1 MKKVVSAVL
10 NTAEIVGKTVVSTI
24 PVGGALITAV
34 YDTVKGG
41 CLQKRQENWENTIE
55 KRLSK
60 IEKDIA
66 EVGRNPLFTTALIK
80 TTQLAMMTS
89 DNNKI
94 SYLAEALVHSLDENL
109 DETRMIIYLNLL
121 DKYTATH
128 IQLLERYYRGYVDEP
143 KDDDILVKVFN
154 DLYNDGLVYNTNDA
168 KNECHLTNLGVEFY
182 EFVRC
187 EIV

>member
-1 MKKVVSAVL
+1 MRLLKYVNDVVEVAV
-10 NTAEIVGKTVVSTI
+10 KTYLSTI
-24 PVGGALITAV
+24 PIGGPLITSI
-34 YDTVKGG
+34 YDTVKAN
-41 CLQKRQENWENTIE
+41 CLQERRENWETAIE

-80 TTQLAMMTS
+80 TTEIAMMTS
-89 DNNKI
+89 NNYKI
-94 SYLAEALVHSLDENL
+94 NYLAEALAHSLDENL

-121 DKYTATH
+121 DNYTATH
-128 IQLLERYYRGYVDEP
+128 IQLLEKYYHGQVNEPEDDE
-143 KDDDILVKVFN
+143 ILVKVFN

-168 KNECHLTNLGVEFY
+168 KNECHLTDLGTEFY